1 MHGYGFSDSLVLFN
15 LVSIEVDV
23 LIFHLSFGICKTTNK
38 IVYSMVFI
46 PLKSLL
52 LLSGSHV
59 SSWKTKN
66 DTRVEARYSALA
78 EIPFQLHEIFS
89 DFQSGLNCAHS

>member
-1 MHGYGFSDSLVLFN
+1 MHVHGFSDSLVLFN

-38 IVYSMVFI
+38 IPYSMAFI

-52 LLSGSHV
+52 LLSVSHV
-59 SSWKTKN
+59 TSWKTKN
-66 DTRVEARYSALA
+66 DTHVEARYSALA

-89 DFQSGLNCAHS
+89 DFQSVLNCAQS